1 MPVDRQCIGKG
12 LVSCKQAVK
21 TITELTSMVS
31 YRTGTQWKSVF
42 LSTHHPSI
50 NAPSIPQGPLVP
62 LAVSDTVV
70 AACFCCRSGI
80 WFISQEFSWLVQE
93 TYDCQGKDRR
103 HGFLDFAFPRWGSC
117 KPVGVLHSV
126 EGCPWHLAGMQ
137 VHNCRLCTRTSD
149 SPARQRHAR
158 WEIIDHQRSTRTLNW
173 GSCLASLLLC
183 LALRNFGAC
192 FRWRRRAGGA
202 AFALAPEPFQGILR
216 PSLPDLL
223 WSDTMI
229 ISCGTHLS
237 SRTLHCH
244 LMLMS

>member
-1 MPVDRQCIGKG
+1 
-12 LVSCKQAVK
+12 
-21 TITELTSMVS
+21 
-31 YRTGTQWKSVF
+31 
-42 LSTHHPSI
+42 
-50 NAPSIPQGPLVP
+50 
-62 LAVSDTVV
+62 
-70 AACFCCRSGI
+70 
-80 WFISQEFSWLVQE
+80 
-93 TYDCQGKDRR
+93 
-103 HGFLDFAFPRWGSC
+103 
-117 KPVGVLHSV
+117 
-126 EGCPWHLAGMQ
+126 MQ

-173 GSCLASLLLC
+173 GSCLASLFLC

-223 WSDTMI
+223 WNDTMI

-244 LMLMS
+244 LMLMSQLCTHRRGAANDGNKKKRNQS